1 MNVHDY
7 TERTIIT
14 TWQISFDEIAR
25 RNTGA
30 AKLLQ
35 LWGYFDNHDLWYEL
49 LRWDCYQEAIP
60 SWLQTITSTEI
71 SFMNTIDLLL
81 EYSMIEQNSKINSY
95 SMHAVVHDWIRE
107 SINKTNNKE
116 LLETATTTLGLAAPS
131 RVTRHF
137 VTIERRLLPH
147 VTRWS
152 KYSSQVDKSS
162 ETVDLKAY
170 LAGLNGIGV
179 LYSRQQKLAQ
189 AQEILQR
196 ALSGSENFKSD
207 NEVAF
212 DIVNNLGNLYENQ
225 GKLAKAE
232 EMYQRAL
239 AGREKAFGSDHPK
252 TLKIVNNLGVL
263 YNKQGNLPEA
273 EKMYQRAL
281 AGCEKAFGL
290 DHPAA
295 FDIINNLG
303 VLYNE
308 QGKLAEA
315 EKMYQRVL
323 AGREKA
329 FGLDH
334 PAAFD
339 IINNLGVLYKY
350 QGKLAEAEE
359 MYQRAMKGYKEVF
372 DDGHPKLERVRRN
385 MSALQDLKGIETF
398 FPSNLSFL
406 FITNYLISTV
416 I

>member
-49 LRWDCYQEAIP
+49 LRWDQFQKAIP
-60 SWLQTITSTEI
+60 SWLQTITRTEI
-71 SFMNTIDLLL
+71 SFMNTIDVLL

-107 SINKTNNKE
+107 SINKANNKE
-116 LLETATTTLGLAAPS
+116 LLETATTTLGLAAPD
-131 RVTRHF
+131 RVTRHS

-147 VTRWS
+147 LTRWFQ
-152 KYSSQVDKSS
+152 YFSQVDKSS
-162 ETVDLKAY
+162 ETVDLKAH
-170 LAGLNGIGV
+170 LAGLNGIGY
-179 LYSRQQKLAQ
+179 LYSCQQKPVQ

-207 NEVAF
+207 NEVTF
-212 DIVNNLGNLYENQ
+212 D
-225 GKLAKAE
+225 
-232 EMYQRAL
+232 
-239 AGREKAFGSDHPK
+239 
-252 TLKIVNNLGVL
+252 IVNNLGVL
-263 YNKQGNLPEA
+263 YKNQGKLAEAEKMYQQALAGRKKAFGLDHPATLDIINNLGVLYKNQGKLAEAEKMYQRALAGYKKAFGLDHPATLHIINNLGVLYFSQGNLPEA

-281 AGCEKAFGL
+281 AGHEKAFGL
-290 DHPAA
+290 DHPATLN
-295 FDIINNLG
+295 IINNLG

-315 EKMYQRVL
+315 E
-323 AGREKA
+323 
-329 FGLDH
+329 
-334 PAAFD
+334 
-339 IINNLGVLYKY
+339 
-350 QGKLAEAEE
+350 E
-359 MYQRAMKGYKEVF
+359 MYQRALKGYKEVF
-372 DDGHPKLERVRRN
+372 DDGHPDLERVRRN

-406 FITNYLISTV
+406 FITNY
-416 I
+416 